1 MYTIKVKRKVTSSTL
16 HIAELKE
23 FIGKQVDITVT
34 ESNRI
39 VSKHMAAG
47 ILSDYQNANNISKE
61 KEAWGII
68 AHEKHGN
75 S

>member
-23 FIGKQVDITVT
+23 FIGKQVEITVT
-34 ESNRI
+34 ESNRAF
-39 VSKHMAAG
+39 SEHPAAG
-47 ILSDYQNANNISKE
+47 ILSNYQNGDNISKE

-68 AHEKHGN
+68 ANEKHGN